1 MTTQTPEEKRR
12 AAKYLALA
20 LSLNPHQ
27 EADRIIATRNRFL
40 RIHVEPPKEGQ
51 TTDDV
56 LLRREKLTEQ
66 LRLIR
71 ERFWKMDLT
80 KLRRR
85 LDGMKFDEFP
95 DLQQAAQRIQVVA
108 RERHLFGQLT
118 QMSGFEPDF
127 FSDFR
132 KILVAAPKE
141 AASIRDDVYSSI
153 RGPRR
158 LKAYKKM
165 LKLIRSELPECYELE
180 SEWLSSIQRIRKV
193 KTRQSSSGG
202 ESISFSGEGLGC
214 TAWIVG
220 FAILRIV
227 LRLISMS
234 DN

>member
-1 MTTQTPEEKRR
+1 MTTQTPEDNRR
-12 AAKYLALA
+12 TAKYLALA

-40 RIHVEPPKEGQ
+40 RIAVETHKASG
-51 TTDDV
+51 THDDL

-66 LRLIR
+66 LRVIR

-85 LDGMKFDEFP
+85 LDSIPFGGFP
-95 DLQQAAQRIQVVA
+95 DLQQAARRIQVVA
-108 RERHLFGQLT
+108 SERHLFGQLT
-118 QMSGFEPDF
+118 QMAGFEPDF

-132 KILVAAPKE
+132 KILVSSPRDAA
-141 AASIRDDVYSSI
+141 AIRDDVYSSI
-153 RGPRR
+153 RGPAR

-165 LKLIRSELPECYELE
+165 VKLIRSELPDCYELE

-193 KTRQSSSGG
+193 KTRQSASGG
-202 ESISFSGEGLGC
+202 ESVSFSGEGLGC

-220 FAILRIV
+220 FAILRVVI
-227 LRLISMS
+227 RLISIS